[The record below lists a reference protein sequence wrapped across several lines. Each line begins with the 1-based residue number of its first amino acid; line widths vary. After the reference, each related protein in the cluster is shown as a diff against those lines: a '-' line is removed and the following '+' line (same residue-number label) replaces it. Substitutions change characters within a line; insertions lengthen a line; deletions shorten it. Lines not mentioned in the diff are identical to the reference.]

1 MTDENTILDHSFDD
15 VVEPTVLDADTE
27 AELRI
32 LSVRVDNDK
41 NGYPYMMPF
50 FEVASDNYAKEFNH
64 FLRLPHD
71 ELTAKELNKAKYQLK
86 IFYETFGV
94 DYSRGVNPSEDLPGK
109 TGWAIVGMRESS
121 FSGEEEN
128 YVKRFIAGR

>member
-1 MTDENTILDHSFDD
+1 MDENTILEYDLNDT
-15 VVEPTVLDADTE
+15 VEPTVLPADTE

-32 LSVRVDNDK
+32 VNVRIDNDK

-50 FEVASDNYAKEFNH
+50 FEVANDPYAKEFSH

-71 ELTAKELNKAKYQLK
+71 EQDAKQLNNTKRRLK
-86 IFYETFGV
+86 IFYDAFGI

-109 TGWAIVGMRESS
+109 TGWAILGMRESD

-128 YVKRFIAGR
+128 YVKRFVAGR

>member
-1 MTDENTILDHSFDD
+1 MTDENTILDHDFND
-15 VVEPTVLDADTE
+15 VVEPTVLEADTE

-32 LSVRVDNDK
+32 VSVKVDSDK

-50 FEVASDNYAKEFNH
+50 FEVASDDYAKEFSH
-64 FLRLPHD
+64 FIRLPHEEQD
-71 ELTAKELNKAKYQLK
+71 AKELNKTKYRLK
-86 IFYETFGV
+86 TFYDAFGV

-128 YVKRFIAGR
+128 YVKRFIEGR